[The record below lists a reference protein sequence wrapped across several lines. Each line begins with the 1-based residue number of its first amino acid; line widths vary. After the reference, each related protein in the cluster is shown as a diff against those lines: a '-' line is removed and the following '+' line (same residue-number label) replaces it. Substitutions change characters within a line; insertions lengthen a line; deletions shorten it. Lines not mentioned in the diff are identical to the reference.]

1 MVKQKE
7 GCGFESR
14 FSEQKLV
21 YFSPPILIFSGGC
34 GFESLT
40 IFSRKITIQ
49 GSLVINSAFD
59 DHKARMAKVFP
70 NSYIREERE
79 KINLG
84 RAGFEPGLL
93 ASNP

>member
-1 MVKQKE
+1 M
-7 GCGFESR
+7 GSNPGSANNC
-14 FSEQKLV
+14 L
-21 YFSPPILIFSGGC
+21 SPTFMLSGGR
-34 GFESLT
+34 GFESLS
-40 IFSRKITIQ
+40 IFSTKTTIR

-59 DHKARMAKVFP
+59 DYKARMAKVFP

-93 ASNP
+93 AKYP